1 MRKRSKNRSGLEKED
16 GWLLKYQPVIVVLQS
31 VNTLN
36 KKANTNQLHCWRGDQ
51 WNIILKRYFRYHI
64 TIVYSKGFER
74 RNPKLSQTTQEV
86 ASVRGSSL
94 FIEFFIIY
102 YLHFDCTNELKT
114 AVVWKRKTVGAQA
127 SKAHVPR
134 KSARLFHESVTRCM
148 TRCYVRDEPLRI

>member
-16 GWLLKYQPVIVVLQS
+16 GWLLKYQPVMVVLQS

-36 KKANTNQLHCWRGDQ
+36 KKADTNQLHCWRGDQ

-94 FIEFFIIY
+94 FTEFFIFY

-114 AVVWKRKTVGAQA
+114 AVVWKRTIVGAQA

-134 KSARLFHESVTRCM
+134 KSARLFHESVKRCV
-148 TRCYVRDEPLRI
+148 TRCYFARNR